1 MEKIRRALRLVV
13 GLAHLGI
20 KGTVSRVLKNI
31 RLENVKK
38 LSVNTSPNLYLL
50 FFAVLLGRLPAL
62 PVLDL
67 PADLVGDGLA
77 VAAVRGGADL
87 PRHQVALLVRH
98 LHAQII

>member
-20 KGTVSRVLKNI
+20 KGTVSS
-31 RLENVKK
+31 ENVKK

-77 VAAVRGGADL
+77 VAAVRGGAHL